1 MSAPKSIYRTA
12 SEAWQRRKRA
22 SAVPRTWDVGA
33 LAEDLRAEV
42 AAAEEQ
48 GLLDPRLLDA
58 YEMDLVALL
67 ERTLLTTLGEVR
79 DVVGV
84 GVAERVFGDRVYKN
98 RLDKQLATGA
108 AAVAEVVLE
117 EALMVVASAVSL
129 RFYGTQRTLEPVWP
143 PRPRGG
149 GNGGRP
155 GDQALGGPPEE
166 APGDAGLLGAASNPG
181 EAGDGVDV
189 VLRSVGS
196 GTKVRPALARPGAG
210 R

>member
-12 SEAWQRRKRA
+12 SDAWYRRKRA

-42 AAAEEQ
+42 AAAEED
-48 GLLDPRLLDA
+48 GLLDPRLLDD
-58 YEMDLVALL
+58 YEADVVALL
-67 ERTLLTTLGEVR
+67 ERTLPTTLGEVR
-79 DVVGV
+79 DAVGV

-108 AAVAEVVLE
+108 AAVADVVVE

-129 RFYGTQRTLEPVWP
+129 RFYATQRKLEPVWP
-143 PRPRGG
+143 PGPRGG
-149 GNGGRP
+149 VNGGRP
-155 GDQALGGPPEE
+155 GDQALRE
-166 APGDAGLLGAASNPG
+166 APEAAPDDAGLLGEAGDPG
-181 EAGDGVDV
+181 EAGDQVDV
-189 VLRSVGS
+189 GLRSVGS
-196 GTKVRPALARPGAG
+196 GAKVRPALARPRAG